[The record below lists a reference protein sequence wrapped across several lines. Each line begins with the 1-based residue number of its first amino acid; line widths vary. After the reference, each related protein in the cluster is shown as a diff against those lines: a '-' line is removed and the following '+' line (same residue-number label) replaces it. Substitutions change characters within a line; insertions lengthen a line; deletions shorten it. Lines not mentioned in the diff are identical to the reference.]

1 MTTSKSRQARA
12 KAAAEGRLDGE
23 SFLDV
28 ATRFIEL
35 ANRINQRVNA
45 TQLHKAFLWAAARY
59 NAHVA
64 KSVLDLQDREGF
76 VKEMTRTY
84 EEMLRQHMA
93 DPTLKPP
100 TKP

>member
-1 MTTSKSRQARA
+1 MTTSKSRQERS
-12 KAAAEGRLDGE
+12 KIAAEGRLDADG
-23 SFLDV
+23 FLEV

-45 TQLHKAFLWAAARY
+45 TQLHKAFLWSAARY

-64 KSVLDLQDREGF
+64 KSVLEIQDREGF
-76 VKEMTRTY
+76 IKEMTKTY

-93 DPTLKPP
+93 DPSLKPP
-100 TKP
+100 AKE